1 MVCDSLF
8 LSQLLLD
15 AIVRRQ
21 SFRNGLVHVVG
32 RIRWYTQAAQLQV
45 PGSWEDHDKFR
56 QNQSATRDMLV
67 KLNGR
72 VLEFEMN
79 CVCATA
85 SAWNAGARNVVRWN
99 TMDQLVDS
107 IIKLEEQVIEIVEQ
121 NCTAKVRNTLLMQYR
136 DMDIPSSSVEG
147 S

>member
-1 MVCDSLF
+1 MVCVRLSL

-32 RIRWYTQAAQLQV
+32 RIPWYTQAAQLQV
-45 PGSWEDHDKFR
+45 AGSWEDHDKFR
-56 QNQSATRDMLV
+56 QHQSATRDMLV
-67 KLNGR
+67 RLNGR

-79 CVCATA
+79 CVCAAA
-85 SAWNAGARNVVRWN
+85 SAWNAGARNVVGWN

-107 IIKLEEQVIEIVEQ
+107 IIKLEEQVIETVEQ
-121 NCTAKVRNTLLMQYR
+121 NCTAKVRDTLLMQYR
-136 DMDIPSSSVEG
+136 DVDIP
-147 S
+147 